1 KPTNKFIE
9 QLKSAKI
16 HINQF
21 LDTWFYPA
29 FIAAFGLLCH
39 SFGLEMLY
47 FSVIWFFLMY
57 VCLVHGDALR
67 LLPIVLSSLIVISRV
82 NTVYYPGYAA
92 TGFLTD
98 NLGGIIYLSI
108 LGGFFFA
115 ALVFMVVKNLRG
127 RNVTSCTI
135 ENIDI
140 GAANDISISTDN
152 TIDSINISADDNKN
166 SGTTACT
173 VNTFPATK
181 KFPLLVGLLL
191 LSLSYFLGG
200 LFFSEGYFNRD
211 IIYAAIYSTAILLA
225 YFVFTTS
232 TKWDKKSFDF
242 VCNCFTAML
251 ASMVIQMAL
260 LYITTPDIWY
270 HIAAG
275 GGHCLKRLIFLGW
288 AASNST
294 ATMLSIVMPFALYQ
308 MVTKKQPIV
317 YFIIAFLA
325 MIAIVYTFSRNAI
338 MFTAPVFMGV
348 SIFALFKAKGR
359 KILWFAYGGVLII
372 IGILVGVFFEEISL
386 SLSHFIGAGIDDT
399 GRWNLFRRALYDF
412 RLAPVFGTGF
422 GFLTGESTRTG
433 LSLYHN
439 HLLQLLASM
448 GIVGLLAYAFHRYQT
463 IKLFFKKRDTIN
475 VFIFICI
482 GLLMAMSLLDI
493 VFFNPMPLTIYGIA
507 LFCLER
513 NTEFNDDTKN
523 EKKKESKEIKTAIK
537 ENTQEAK
544 VCHEN

>member
-1 KPTNKFIE
+1 
-9 QLKSAKI
+9 
-16 HINQF
+16 

-39 SFGLEMLY
+39 TFGLEMLY

-57 VCLVHGDALR
+57 VCLVNGDALH

-98 NLGGIIYLSI
+98 NLGGIIYISI

-115 ALVFMVVKNLRG
+115 ALVFMVVKNLRR
-127 RNVTSCTI
+127 RNLTSCTL

-140 GAANDISISTDN
+140 GATNDISISTSNNSSIKPTDN
-152 TIDSINISADDNKN
+152 NDNIDISATEDNKD
-166 SGTTACT
+166 SGTISCAIK
-173 VNTFPATK
+173 TFPATK

-211 IIYAAIYSTAILLA
+211 IIYAAIYSAAILLA

-260 LYITTPDIWY
+260 LYITTPEIWY

-275 GGHCLKRLIFLGW
+275 GGHILKHYIFLGW

-294 ATMLSIVMPFALYQ
+294 ATMISIVMPFALYQ

-325 MIAIVYTFSRNAI
+325 MIATVYTFSRNAI
-338 MFTAPVFMGV
+338 IFTAPVFVGV

-359 KILWFAYGGVLII
+359 KALWFAYGGALII
-372 IGILVGVFFEEISL
+372 AGILLGVFFEEISL
-386 SLSHFIGAGIDDT
+386 SLSHFGSVGWGDT
-399 GRWNLFRRALYDF
+399 GRWNLFRRALDDF
-412 RLAPVFGTGF
+412 RLAPIFGTGF

-433 LSLYHN
+433 LFLYHN
-439 HLLQLLASM
+439 HVLQFLASM

-463 IKLFFKKRDTIN
+463 IRLFFKKRDAIN
-475 VFIFICI
+475 VFLFICI

-493 VFFNPMPLTIYGIA
+493 VFFNPMPLTIYGIV

-513 NTEFNDDTKN
+513 NTEFNDGEKK
-523 EKKKESKEIKTAIK
+523 EKKKKTKEILTPIK
-537 ENTQEAK
+537 EHTQEAE